1 MKTYCYSALFFLG
14 NNCKCNYMSRQLN
27 FHVIKEIFERF
38 KEADPEPKGDLNHT
52 NVFTLLVAVAL
63 SAQST
68 DKGVNKATEKLFK
81 FISSPEDMIKLG
93 EDGLIEYIKTIGLY
107 RNKARNVIKL
117 SQILVDQYNGIVPN
131 SRAALESL
139 PGVGRKTANVVLN
152 MWWRHPAQAVDT
164 HIFRVGNRS
173 GIAPGKDVDAVERAI
188 EDNIPADLQLH
199 AHHWLILHG
208 RYFCKA
214 RKPLC
219 GNCIIRDLCIFED
232 KNL

>member
-1 MKTYCYSALFFLG
+1 
-14 NNCKCNYMSRQLN
+14 MSSQLN

-38 KEADPEPKGDLNHT
+38 KEVDPEPKGELNHT

-68 DKGVNKATEKLFK
+68 DKGVNKATEQLFK

-152 MWWRHPAQAVDT
+152 MWWRPVSYT
-164 HIFRVGNRS
+164 HLTLPTICSV
-173 GIAPGKDVDAVERAI
+173 
-188 EDNIPADLQLH
+188 
-199 AHHWLILHG
+199 
-208 RYFCKA
+208 
-214 RKPLC
+214 
-219 GNCIIRDLCIFED
+219 
-232 KNL
+232 